1 MSDHVGSISEYIRN
15 ALVNGE
21 QYIIPPM
28 TLNATKGLK
37 VFVGEGMV
45 MGWAVLPEE
54 QVLNITDGMHRFLAT
69 PDVLQKTQGAAQCEN
84 FMNDCVPVRI
94 TVEADTN
101 QVHQG
106 FADAGKTKALPPSL
120 MAIFDVRQPGNQVV
134 HQLIDRVPVLT
145 DRVDASAA
153 TLSKNS
159 PYMFLVNQ
167 VRQFVKSSISGTPAL
182 SDPVF
187 AKTSATVLTNG
198 GAFESFIASR
208 AIFLRVA
215 SEIIPEWKR
224 IAALPVPTGPRGT
237 ETLAEMKI
245 IREKGAVSLTASFLN
260 TLGMVSNTVLGRIG
274 DFEPEALE
282 YQLEDQLR
290 PLRE

>member
-1 MSDHVGSISEYIRN
+1 
-15 ALVNGE
+15 
-21 QYIIPPM
+21 
-28 TLNATKGLK
+28 
-37 VFVGEGMV
+37 
-45 MGWAVLPEE
+45 
-54 QVLNITDGMHRFLAT
+54 
-69 PDVLQKTQGAAQCEN
+69 
-84 FMNDCVPVRI
+84 
-94 TVEADTN
+94 
-101 QVHQG
+101 
-106 FADAGKTKALPPSL
+106 